1 MLYGLKFALRYLTAS
16 KGQTALLLA
25 GVAVGVFVFIFISA
39 LIGGLAEF
47 LVQRTVGN
55 VAHVVIEAPGRDPK
69 SLLPLSAGL
78 DLMVVEKASPSATQ
92 LRTADAYLPIIA
104 AVPGVRVTAQEI
116 VGNGFMVRGSFT
128 APVAVTGFEPENV
141 SAIANLGASLVA
153 GSTQLENGSVL
164 IGASLARD
172 LDLVVGQ
179 SVKLRSARGLEQR
192 FILAGIFEIGI
203 DALDRRAA
211 FITLSAARNLFQQ
224 PQSISRIE
232 IKLDDLYQADAVATH
247 ITAITGL
254 KATPWTQGNAQLL
267 SGLAAQASSGNLIK
281 GFSLVTIVIGIAS
294 ALLLSTYRRR
304 PEIGIMRAMG
314 ASRRFVVFVF
324 VTQGTLIGLAGGLI
338 GAGLGYAC
346 LLPFPLPE
354 AAATTSL
361 PVDVRQGAY
370 GLAILLT
377 TLGAILASILP
388 ARSAARLDPV
398 LAIGQ

>member
-1 MLYGLKFALRYLTAS
+1 MIYGLKFALRYLTSS

-25 GVAVGVFVFIFISA
+25 GVAVGVFVFIFMSA

-55 VAHVVIEAPGRDPK
+55 IAHVVVEAPSRDPV
-69 SLLPLSAGL
+69 SLLPESAGL
-78 DLMVVEKASPSATQ
+78 QLLAIERSSASTSQ
-92 LRTADAYLPIIA
+92 LRTADAFEPSMA
-104 AVPGVRVTAQEI
+104 AVPGVRVTVQQIA
-116 VGNGFMVRGSFT
+116 GNGFLVRGSFS
-128 APVAVTGFEPENV
+128 APVAVTGIEPEKV
-141 SAIANLGASLVA
+141 SAIANLGASLVS
-153 GSTQLENGSVL
+153 GTTQLDNGSVL
-164 IGASLARD
+164 IGAGLASD

-179 SVKLRSARGLEQR
+179 SVRLRSALGLEQR
-192 FILAGIFEIGI
+192 FVLAGIFEVGV
-203 DALDRRAA
+203 DVLDRRAA
-211 FITLSAARNLFQQ
+211 FITLGAARSLFQQ
-224 PQSISRIE
+224 PQSVSRIE
-232 IKLDDLYQADAVATH
+232 IKLDDLYQADAVAAE
-247 ITAITGL
+247 ITSMTGL

-267 SGLAAQASSGNLIK
+267 SGLSAQASSGNLIK

-324 VTQGTLIGLAGGLI
+324 VTQGTMIGLAGGVI
-338 GAGLGYAC
+338 GASIGYLC

-354 AAATTSL
+354 VATSTSL
-361 PVDVRQGAY
+361 PIDIRQGAY